1 MSRFRLFTIGL
12 LIFFLAGSTACP
24 QVLPLK
30 QPKLKD
36 LPKFNLS
43 GTLEHIEPGR
53 IELTT
58 DAGYTW
64 TLMPK
69 RDLKVELT
77 GKSKPAI
84 LAQGQYVEFLA
95 KLDIKQGA
103 TVDKVIRMTI
113 FTPDKRRMPGI
124 SPDLGFGDLEKATL
138 KKQHHAADSP
148 ETEKQPE
155 TSKSDSPKEKGYVP
169 GGDSPPKPEEKKT
182 SAKVDSF
189 VIHGRITGIDK
200 KGKLTV
206 QVPVNPFTKNSLLIE
221 VADDAEITVELND
234 VSALLLV
241 QKGDH
246 VQASGE
252 QTGETMGMAGNL
264 RVRLNHV
271 AGEAPP
277 PKKSPAKTD
286 HSSKSSDSHPT
297 KAAAGN

>member
-1 MSRFRLFTIGL
+1 MHLG
-12 LIFFLAGSTACP
+12 
-24 QVLPLK
+24 K
-30 QPKLKD
+30 PKPKD

-43 GTLEHIEPGR
+43 GTLEHIEAGR
-53 IELTT
+53 IDLTT

-95 KLDIKQGA
+95 KLDVKQGA
-103 TVDKVIRMTI
+103 TVEKVIRMTI

-124 SPDLGFGDLEKATL
+124 LPDLGFGDLEKATR
-138 KKQHHAADSP
+138 KKQQRAADSP
-148 ETEKQPE
+148 GTEKQSE
-155 TSKSDSPKEKGYVP
+155 TSKSEPAKEKGYVP
-169 GGDSPPKPEEKKT
+169 GGENSVKPAEKAT
-182 SAKVDSF
+182 SATVDSF
-189 VIHGRITGIDK
+189 AVHGRISGIDK

-206 QVPVNPFTKNSLLIE
+206 QVPINPFTKNSLLIE

-241 QKGDH
+241 EKGDH
-246 VQASGE
+246 VQASGD
-252 QTGETMGMAGNL
+252 QTGEGMGLASHL

-271 AGEAPP
+271 AGESPP
-277 PKKSPAKTD
+277 PKKNAAKTE
-286 HSSKSSDSHPT
+286 HPSKKSTSRPS
-297 KAAAGN
+297 KAAGGK